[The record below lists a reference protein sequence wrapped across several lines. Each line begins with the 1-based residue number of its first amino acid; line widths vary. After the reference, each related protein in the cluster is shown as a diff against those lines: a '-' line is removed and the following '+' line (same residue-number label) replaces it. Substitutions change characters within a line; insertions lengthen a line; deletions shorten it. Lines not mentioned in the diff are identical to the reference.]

1 MRPSKKIETI
11 GNSVRPLRRDN
22 AGRDVHI
29 SKQEERGRSRWPRFG
44 TALLAL
50 AAALPVGC
58 AAPTSA
64 IPAAVHAPPDG
75 NFPFSPAVRVGPM
88 IYLSGQIGTTSMS
101 PPALVAGGIEAE
113 TRQTLENIKAVLAKN
128 DATMDDIVK
137 CTVMMA
143 DMREWAAMNTVYV
156 EYFPKHKPARSAFG
170 TSGLA
175 IGARVEIECMA
186 YRHR

>member
-1 MRPSKKIETI
+1 
-11 GNSVRPLRRDN
+11 L
-22 AGRDVHI
+22 A
-29 SKQEERGRSRWPRFG
+29 W
-44 TALLAL
+44 LLAL
-50 AAALPVGC
+50 AAFASVGC
-58 AAPTSA
+58 SASSPVAP
-64 IPAAVHAPPDG
+64 PAVHASPDG

-88 IYLSGQIGTTSMS
+88 IYLSGQIGTTSMA
-101 PPALVAGGIEAE
+101 PPLLAAGGIEAE

-175 IGARVEIECMA
+175 LGARVEIECLA